1 MSTMTTPTT
10 VNDISD
16 VARILREHPEWLDVI
31 RSIVLGEELLN
42 LPQQLS
48 DLAQRV
54 DEFVRATNDNFRL
67 VNERLD
73 KLETGQS
80 ELREGQSELR
90 EGQSE
95 LREGQSELR
104 EGQSKLR
111 EGQSKLWASQ
121 SELREGQSK
130 LWEGQLELR
139 EGQSELRES
148 LSKLWENQSD
158 LRANFARLEGRF
170 SNFEG
175 TEYER
180 RVRNRL
186 ISRSTHRFDLNRPV
200 IVMTQD
206 AQSAPQFNSV
216 MHRALRSGLLTMPEF
231 EDVHEADIVIRDE
244 DDRYLLAEVSIT
256 AENDDVERA
265 VRRSRLLATAADTI
279 VIPALVAA
287 IVAEPQRAL
296 ADAQG
301 VSLFVISYP

>member
-48 DLAQRV
+48 DLTQRV
-54 DEFVRATNDNFRL
+54 DEFVRATNENFRL

-73 KLETGQS
+73 KLEAGQT
-80 ELREGQSELR
+80 ELRS
-90 EGQSE
+90 
-95 LREGQSELR
+95 
-104 EGQSKLR
+104 
-111 EGQSKLWASQ
+111 
-121 SELREGQSK
+121 
-130 LWEGQLELR
+130 
-139 EGQSELRES
+139 
-148 LSKLWENQSD
+148 
-158 LRANFARLEGRF
+158 NFARLEGRF

-186 ISRSTHRFDLNRPV
+186 ISRSTHRFDLTRPV

-216 MHRALRSGLLTMPEF
+216 MQRALRSGLLMMPEF
-231 EDVHEADIVIRDE
+231 EDVHDADIVIRDE
-244 DDRYLLAEVSIT
+244 DNRYLLAEVSIT

-265 VRRSRLLATAADTI
+265 VRRSRLLATAAGTT

-296 ADAQG
+296 AEAQG
-301 VSLFVISYP
+301 VNLFVIPYP

>member
-16 VARILREHPEWLDVI
+16 VARILREHPEWLDII

-73 KLETGQS
+73 KLEAGQA
-80 ELREGQSELR
+80 ELREGQSE
-90 EGQSE
+90 
-95 LREGQSELR
+95 
-104 EGQSKLR
+104 LR

-139 EGQSELRES
+139 EGQSKLWEGQLELREGQSKLWES